1 MSVYKKLQDARLL
14 LQNTKLSKSGKNKFA
29 GYEYFVLADFL
40 PAIQNICQKL
50 GLCGVVSFNQEM
62 AYLTIYDTEGGDGD
76 FVTFTSPMSTASLKG
91 SHEVQN
97 LGAVQ
102 TYLRRYLWTNAFEI
116 VENDILDETAN
127 PDEIPKFTAKP
138 VAPKPVIKTVNGE
151 PVDANLK
158 PIRTIT
164 GENGEFQIVA
174 PAKPVSE
181 LDVPA
186 WLESIKQACKVLL
199 MTAANEED
207 VMHIFKKNKTLFDI
221 VKATDAVF
229 FKDLMALFTAAR
241 TQLTKE

>member
-29 GYEYFVLADFL
+29 GYEYFELGDFL
-40 PAIQNICQKL
+40 PAIQTICQKV
-50 GLCGVVSFNQEM
+50 GLCGVVSFNPDM
-62 AYLTIYDTEGGDGD
+62 AYLTIYDTEGGDNN
-76 FVTFTSPMSTASLKG
+76 FVTFTSPMSSAALKG
-91 SHEVQN
+91 CHDVQN

-116 VENDILDETAN
+116 VEHDALDATTGNEPVAKTA
-127 PDEIPKFTAKP
+127 P
-138 VAPKPVIKTVNGE
+138 VAPKPVIKTVNGD

-158 PIRTIT
+158 PIRPIT
-164 GENGEFQIVA
+164 GQAGEFQIVA
-174 PAKPVSE
+174 PAKPESE
-181 LDVPA
+181 LDIPA
-186 WLESIKQACKVLL
+186 WLANIKDTCKVLL

-229 FKDLMALFTAAR
+229 FKELMALFTEAK
-241 TQLTKE
+241 TQLIKE